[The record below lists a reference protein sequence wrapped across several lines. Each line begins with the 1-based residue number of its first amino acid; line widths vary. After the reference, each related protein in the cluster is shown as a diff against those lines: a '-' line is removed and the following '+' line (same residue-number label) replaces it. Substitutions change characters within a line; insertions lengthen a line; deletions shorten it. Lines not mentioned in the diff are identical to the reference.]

1 VDWETEIVMVTRSLI
16 AAFLGA
22 LIGWQR
28 ESRGSR
34 AGIRTFAAVSLGACT
49 FGLVSAHVSD
59 RADPTR
65 IAAQV
70 VSGIGFLGAGVILR
84 DQGRVVGLT
93 TAATLWSAAAVGLAI
108 AYGMYILGT
117 LNALI
122 IFLFLAAGPVLKR
135 PTGRPD
141 DNTTGAAE

>member
-1 VDWETEIVMVTRSLI
+1 MEWETEIVMVARSVV
-16 AAFLGA
+16 AALLGG

-28 ESRGSR
+28 QSRGSR

-49 FGLVSAHVSD
+49 FGLVSIHASGNTD
-59 RADPTR
+59 STR

-70 VSGIGFLGAGVILR
+70 VSGVGFLGAGVILR
-84 DQGRVVGLT
+84 YQGRVIGLT

-122 IFLFLAAGPVLKR
+122 MFLFLAAAPVLKH
-135 PTGRPD
+135 PGRSESSKA
-141 DNTTGAAE
+141 GGEA

>member
-1 VDWETEIVMVTRSLI
+1 MEWETEIVMVARSVV
-16 AAFLGA
+16 AALLGG

-28 ESRGSR
+28 QSRGSR

-49 FGLVSAHVSD
+49 FGLVSIYASGNT
-59 RADPTR
+59 DPTR

-70 VSGIGFLGAGVILR
+70 VSGVGFLGAGVILR

-108 AYGMYILGT
+108 AYGMYILGI
-117 LNALI
+117 LNAFLM
-122 IFLFLAAGPVLKR
+122 FLFLVAGPVLKQHAR
-135 PTGRPD
+135 STG
-141 DNTTGAAE
+141 GKAGGEA